1 MSALAIGA
9 LVLVCVWLS
18 ALTFVVVLL
27 VRQVGLLT
35 VRLSMATQAISLDDD
50 GPEIGSTLPEE
61 VAEVMTGDKRAYLL
75 LISASCEPCR
85 ELVVE
90 LEGHRFEQSVVALVP
105 GRQEQAEELAAL
117 LPTGIRVVVDPEA
130 TQLTD
135 SLDLESTPFAIE
147 VEGRTVTRKVH
158 LFGGASALREFV
170 ESGSTGAQKG
180 SFVEVSEKEAIE
192 GR

>member
-1 MSALAIGA
+1 MSALAIAA
-9 LVLVCVWLS
+9 LVLVCVWLGV
-18 ALTFVVVLL
+18 LTFVVVLL

-50 GPEIGSTLPEE
+50 GPDVGSILPKD
-61 VAEVMTGDKRAYLL
+61 VAEVMPEGERAYLL

-90 LEGHRFEQSVVALVP
+90 LDGHRFEQSVVALVP

-117 LPTGIRVVVDPEA
+117 LPPGMKVVLDPEA
-130 TQLTD
+130 TRLTE

-147 VEGRTVTRKVH
+147 VEGGTVTSKVH
-158 LFGGASALREFV
+158 LFGGAAALLEFV
-170 ESGSTGAQKG
+170 ESGSARAQNG
-180 SFVEVSEKEAIE
+180 SFVEISEKEAIE